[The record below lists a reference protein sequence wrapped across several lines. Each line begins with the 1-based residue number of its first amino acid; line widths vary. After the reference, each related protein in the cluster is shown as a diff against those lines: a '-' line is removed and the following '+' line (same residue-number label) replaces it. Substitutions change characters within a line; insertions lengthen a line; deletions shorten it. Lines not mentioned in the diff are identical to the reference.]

1 MLLAFASSGFAQS
14 SSTIGTEFWF
24 GFMPNHSTPSDRIT
38 LVAASPTPAKVT
50 VQVFSGDSLSVETKE
65 YQIYPLQFGDTIGA
79 ITIDIEPLK
88 AESRL
93 YETPVYR
100 CVHVSSN
107 APISLSAYNYQRISG
122 EGMLVLPVTTYGK
135 EYRTLNY
142 PTFREGNDAFSGQ
155 YLLVSPFD
163 NNEITIQTNGI
174 TQNGS
179 GVETH
184 VQGSSWKI
192 TLMRGQSYLVRSS
205 TKIGTNPS
213 FTDLTGSH
221 IISTKPLAV
230 ISGHQFT
237 KLDAPYGSTFFEM
250 LPPVESWSRK
260 YHYVNY
266 DRERKSTIVIV
277 AADSGEFYLTTENV
291 STPIFLTPGQRHE
304 EEILYNEGL
313 YAVSSTNSRFIAYE
327 LRRSRDIAS
336 DLKHFPPAMTLLTSP
351 DDRDKLF
358 FMNYPPLFDSMS
370 VDVAEETDYFGSLDD
385 ILYLF
390 PNAKVPEIHYIP
402 RTPPNTAYLTTSG
415 YLNAHADGYF
425 NKKSISAMMRGTNG
439 SASFGHTS
447 SLRYT
452 KRSPDEKPPYAI
464 VNSTHC
470 GSYDITITD
479 DIVSS
484 PQTVESGK
492 LSSVRVITSDHDV
505 TLLPPL
511 RNYRI
516 VRANDFVFCSQTD
529 NFKLEVINQKF
540 DAYAAVYVQDLAGN
554 DTQYVFTYK
563 AGTTV
568 LSLSKSTGNK
578 IPVNEQVCWKIP
590 VYPKGDSLSA
600 PVIIESVRL
609 KNGLSNMT
617 VTSITPALPQV
628 LQIGDTLLV
637 TVCANVADTL
647 VPLMDSLLVFADC
660 YERSYP
666 VSVKGA
672 TGLLYATDASICDNK
687 RPNKTYSTTLSLQNK
702 GELPLSVT
710 AFTIDG
716 KSKDMFW
723 LDSNWKLP
731 QGIAKNA
738 YYSVTVFYRPT
749 QYSAYDTAFIY
760 WQTDVNQPY
769 TSSIKIVSML
779 TGCTVPQSGVATT
792 VDASLL
798 INSLSP
804 NPAKDYLG
812 LRYQSR
818 SAVMVFITDELGKEV
833 TRFEILPSGDS
844 ELSTRINLPM
854 LPSGSYTLRL
864 QNKEGEI
871 ASRRFVV
878 TK

>member
-1 MLLAFASSGFAQS
+1 
-14 SSTIGTEFWF
+14 
-24 GFMPNHSTPSDRIT
+24 
-38 LVAASPTPAKVT
+38 
-50 VQVFSGDSLSVETKE
+50 
-65 YQIYPLQFGDTIGA
+65 
-79 ITIDIEPLK
+79 
-88 AESRL
+88 
-93 YETPVYR
+93 
-100 CVHVSSN
+100 
-107 APISLSAYNYQRISG
+107 
-122 EGMLVLPVTTYGK
+122 
-135 EYRTLNY
+135 
-142 PTFREGNDAFSGQ
+142 
-155 YLLVSPFD
+155 
-163 NNEITIQTNGI
+163 
-174 TQNGS
+174 
-179 GVETH
+179 
-184 VQGSSWKI
+184 
-192 TLMRGQSYLVRSS
+192 
-205 TKIGTNPS
+205 
-213 FTDLTGSH
+213 
-221 IISTKPLAV
+221 
-230 ISGHQFT
+230 
-237 KLDAPYGSTFFEM
+237 
-250 LPPVESWSRK
+250 
-260 YHYVNY
+260 
-266 DRERKSTIVIV
+266 
-277 AADSGEFYLTTENV
+277 
-291 STPIFLTPGQRHE
+291 
-304 EEILYNEGL
+304 
-313 YAVSSTNSRFIAYE
+313 
-327 LRRSRDIAS
+327 
-336 DLKHFPPAMTLLTSP
+336 
-351 DDRDKLF
+351 
-358 FMNYPPLFDSMS
+358 
-370 VDVAEETDYFGSLDD
+370 
-385 ILYLF
+385 
-390 PNAKVPEIHYIP
+390 
-402 RTPPNTAYLTTSG
+402 
-415 YLNAHADGYF
+415 
-425 NKKSISAMMRGTNG
+425 
-439 SASFGHTS
+439 
-447 SLRYT
+447 
-452 KRSPDEKPPYAI
+452 
-464 VNSTHC
+464 
-470 GSYDITITD
+470 
-479 DIVSS
+479 
-484 PQTVESGK
+484 
-492 LSSVRVITSDHDV
+492 
-505 TLLPPL
+505 
-511 RNYRI
+511 
-516 VRANDFVFCSQTD
+516 
-529 NFKLEVINQKF
+529 
-540 DAYAAVYVQDLAGN
+540 
-554 DTQYVFTYK
+554 
-563 AGTTV
+563 V